1 MDRLEVLEV
10 AGDREKCCRLVLF
23 CVYTELSGVI
33 WGFGVRPSGVQEV
46 SSVSDTNELRN
57 I

>member
-33 WGFGVRPSGVQEV
+33 WGLE
-46 SSVSDTNELRN
+46 
-57 I
+57 